1 MGSFI
6 GGLLGGGV
14 SVIQFYKSDVKR
26 YGVELLKWFI
36 SDCLG
41 HVAVIPFM
49 LSLSSWRETW
59 SRVRKH
65 PAKGFLAFGCLAV
78 IAVLEMAL
86 TALPENN
93 TFFSVPETI
102 PYISHIFSF
111 PCVLLCGQCIGSIGF
126 TAATLFLAISG
137 VCGIVF
143 VTDKGSI
150 DVLLFRFQL
159 FIIVVMISSLSLMVI
174 DKARQ
179 EALADAL
186 KANNQK
192 SAFMAFL
199 CHELRNPLHAILNI
213 NVFLKETPLSPD
225 QRQLLQAMSI
235 ASTYMSQ
242 IINDVLD
249 TSKFEAGN
257 VTFAREPV
265 DVGGIFRQ
273 VALQT
278 REDLRT
284 RHVTF
289 GMHTGTI
296 PRCEGMLFHT
306 DEMRFKQLLNNLLAH
321 AIKVTPPG
329 GRIDCGLWYE
339 NIRTVTTLLG
349 RQGTTCTICLE
360 VTDSG
365 PGIPPDVAAI
375 IFKPFQMSGLET
387 SQEYSGTGLG
397 LAICKQIVESM
408 GGTIAVMPRRGGGD
422 GSRFVVK
429 IPLLMC
435 GDVEGSGE
443 TTVVHEEE
451 GVEMEVVSEQAK
463 KPHTGRIGASPG
475 FTPETPWLTAA
486 VNREP
491 VLPSPK
497 GSPPRSPSSTSMNV
511 HFSPPPHPDH
521 VVVSMDEDIT
531 ELVDASNTPENPPH
545 LEREVVV
552 IPPPGNIRF
561 SPDVSPWEP
570 TPQNPSTYTNRRVKS
585 PSTKS
590 SSPPRLTPP
599 HPSPSHP
606 PSPSD
611 NRAILIVDDSSIN
624 RKILVRLLR
633 RAGVTRLID
642 ECVNG
647 LEAVKKVRDQP
658 GCYIGIFMD
667 LQMPVMDGTEAT
679 KLIREI
685 ERGRVEVG
693 MPIVAVTASCVEE
706 EMLKMEFGFTALAP
720 KPFLKADA
728 ERILRE
734 FEMG

>member
-1 MGSFI
+1 
-6 GGLLGGGV
+6 
-14 SVIQFYKSDVKR
+14 
-26 YGVELLKWFI
+26 
-36 SDCLG
+36 
-41 HVAVIPFM
+41 
-49 LSLSSWRETW
+49 
-59 SRVRKH
+59 
-65 PAKGFLAFGCLAV
+65 
-78 IAVLEMAL
+78 
-86 TALPENN
+86 
-93 TFFSVPETI
+93 
-102 PYISHIFSF
+102 
-111 PCVLLCGQCIGSIGF
+111 
-126 TAATLFLAISG
+126 
-137 VCGIVF
+137 
-143 VTDKGSI
+143 
-150 DVLLFRFQL
+150 
-159 FIIVVMISSLSLMVI
+159 MISSLSLMVI

-296 PRCEGMLFHT
+296 PRL
-306 DEMRFKQLLNNLLAH
+306 
-321 AIKVTPPG
+321 TPPG

-387 SQEYSGTGLG
+387 SQEYSGTVRTCHLQADCG
-397 LAICKQIVESM
+397 VD
-408 GGTIAVMPRRGGGD
+408 GGD
-422 GSRFVVK
+422 DCGDAEEGWRGWIEFVVK

-443 TTVVHEEE
+443 TT
-451 GVEMEVVSEQAK
+451 
-463 KPHTGRIGASPG
+463 G
-475 FTPETPWLTAA
+475 F
-486 VNREP
+486 
-491 VLPSPK
+491 
-497 GSPPRSPSSTSMNV
+497 SSTSP
-511 HFSPPPHPDH
+511 SPLHERSFLSTPHPDH

-552 IPPPGNIRF
+552 IAPPGNIRF

-570 TPQNPSTYTNRRVKS
+570 TPQNPQPTQTDESN
-585 PSTKS
+585 PLHEILIP
-590 SSPPRLTPP
+590 SSPHPP
-599 HPSPSHP
+599 TSLPISP

-647 LEAVKKVRDQP
+647 LEAVK
-658 GCYIGIFMD
+658 
-667 LQMPVMDGTEAT
+667 
-679 KLIREI
+679 
-685 ERGRVEVG
+685 GRW
-693 MPIVAVTASCVEE
+693 MPIVAVTASCVGG
-706 EMLKMEFGFTALAP
+706 MLKMEFGFTALAP

-734 FEMG
+734 FEMGDWRLIVIYCWFLSSGFDLHPLYFLYV